1 MSKVSVRLW
10 ISALFLVS
18 CANLPDA
25 PIRPDIGKCNRA
37 DFDEPP
43 KLISGPRP
51 AYPFDLR
58 RTGQQGAALVKYAVS
73 LDGRTEIIET
83 KSPHSRLFA
92 NEAVSAVTE
101 WKFEPALKNN
111 SPVRTSCMTIFI
123 FRLED

>member
-10 ISALFLVS
+10 ISALSLVS

-25 PIRPDIGKCNRA
+25 PIRADIGECNRA

-43 KLISGPRP
+43 RLISGPRP
-51 AYPFDLR
+51 EYPFDLR

-73 LDGRTEIIET
+73 RDGRTEIIET
-83 KSPHSRLFA
+83 KSPHSRLFV

-101 WKFEPALKNN
+101 WKFEPALKNK
-111 SPVRTSCMTIFI
+111 SPVRTS
-123 FRLED
+123 